1 MLADCIQLNHNY
13 KKIQLRLIY
22 IFKNPFFLFQ
32 SVSKTN
38 TQHFSKSPIYFKL
51 TVWLIHTVQEQQKQI
66 HKKKPKKHTTKQ
78 NKKKRTTKQKQ
89 NNNNNN
95 NNNNRIIN
103 DIKKNNKTGKA
114 PKTRTKLNK
123 YKSEIKAHLSQKTQM
138 KRLLNE
144 FKDVTDSNYY
154 W

>member
-1 MLADCIQLNHNY
+1 MTDSHY
-13 KKIQLRLIY
+13 
-22 IFKNPFFLFQ
+22 
-32 SVSKTN
+32 S
-38 TQHFSKSPIYFKL
+38 
-51 TVWLIHTVQEQQKQI
+51 
-66 HKKKPKKHTTKQ
+66 
-78 NKKKRTTKQKQ
+78 RTTKTKYKKTPKEITQQ
-89 NNNNNN
+89 NHNNNNNN
-95 NNNNRIIN
+95 NNNIN

-154 W
+154 